1 MINAEQQERVD
12 ELCKMIAT
20 EKDVARVVELA
31 RELNQLLEV
40 KGTVSPGDEAGKP
53 QN

>member
-1 MINAEQQERVD
+1 VINAEQQKRVD

-20 EKDVARVVELA
+20 EKDVARVAELA

-40 KGTVSPGDEAGKP
+40 KAAVDPVSDETTH
-53 QN
+53 